1 MTADTV
7 RITDREPWGTSTVV
21 MGWVVLSY
29 RRCRSGRAA
38 SDPEASNLEQV
49 LVQITS
55 AGPLPKTVPGS
66 VPVVLPGH
74 RDSAPSRYRDVP
86 SSVPL
91 RSVHGG
97 IPGG

>member
-1 MTADTV
+1 
-7 RITDREPWGTSTVV
+7 
-21 MGWVVLSY
+21 WVVLSY

-97 IPGG
+97 ITGGKTRRAVGGVGDDARRRLRLGR